1 MIRAS
6 VDVRVHNKYMER
18 SRVTQTP
25 IVEDFIHR
33 FHDCS
38 IWTKMY
44 LRQGYHQ
51 HALDPGSRA
60 VATFDTPWGNYR
72 PKRLVFGAKASQDLF
87 DETMQRIFGD
97 IPRCLNQ
104 RDDLLIGARNWSEHN
119 ATLEAVLQRADD
131 YGITLNKTKCEFG
144 QPELELYG
152 YRFRQQGL
160 TPTPDKVKAIK
171 ECTAPTSKS
180 AVRSFLG
187 MTGYLAKFIPR
198 YASLTQPLRELTRNE
213 TKFHWGPKEQDAFE
227 KLKQS
232 ISNDDTIAFFHPERP
247 TMVRTEASYNEGL
260 SAGLFQRTER
270 GWQPVHFISR
280 TLTDVERRYSQTE
293 KDALCVKWAK
303 DRFSMYLIGAPRF
316 TIVTAHKPL
325 LPLFNKATAKLPPR
339 IEKWVMD
346 MQDVDYEMR
355 YEPRKDEADPLDFLS
370 GHPLPETGE
379 DETEE
384 MVKSITEAEP
394 AIVLSKIKAAT
405 AQDNTLRK
413 LSQIIHKGNWMEYR
427 KDPDVSPFMA
437 IKDELYEAKGL
448 IYRMNQIVLPE
459 KLQKKMI
466 KIAHEMRHFGKTKT
480 KQISDPIKVLVP
492 DDEHDD

>member
-1 MIRAS
+1 
-6 VDVRVHNKYMER
+6 MER
-18 SRVTQTP
+18 SRVIQTP

-33 FHDCS
+33 FHDHS
-38 IWTKMY
+38 IWTKMD

-51 HALDPGSRA
+51 LALDPGSRA
-60 VATFDTPWGNYR
+60 VATFATPWGNYR

-119 ATLEAVLQRADD
+119 ATLKAVLQRADD

-152 YRFRQQGL
+152 YRFSQQGL

-198 YASLTQPLRELTRNE
+198 YASLTQELRELTRNE
-213 TKFHWGPKEQDAFE
+213 TKFHWGPEEQNAFE
-227 KLKQS
+227 KLKQT

-260 SAGLFQRTER
+260 SAGLFQRRER

-280 TLTDVERRYSQTE
+280 TLTDIERRYSQIE
-293 KDALCVKWAK
+293 KDV
-303 DRFSMYLIGAPRF
+303 
-316 TIVTAHKPL
+316 
-325 LPLFNKATAKLPPR
+325 
-339 IEKWVMD
+339 
-346 MQDVDYEMR
+346 
-355 YEPRKDEADPLDFLS
+355 
-370 GHPLPETGE
+370 
-379 DETEE
+379 
-384 MVKSITEAEP
+384 
-394 AIVLSKIKAAT
+394 
-405 AQDNTLRK
+405 
-413 LSQIIHKGNWMEYR
+413 
-427 KDPDVSPFMA
+427 
-437 IKDELYEAKGL
+437 
-448 IYRMNQIVLPE
+448 
-459 KLQKKMI
+459 
-466 KIAHEMRHFGKTKT
+466 
-480 KQISDPIKVLVP
+480 
-492 DDEHDD
+492 